1 MLDRLR
7 NGIFW
12 KRAKVAT
19 RPSAT
24 TQKPMEIQN
33 SNDSNDKKGVGA

>member
-1 MLDRLR
+1 MLDRLQ

-12 KRAKVAT
+12 KRVRVAT

-24 TQKPMEIQN
+24 TQKPMEIQDC
-33 SNDSNDKKGVGA
+33 NDENDEKGVGV